1 MITLDNRETCDLANH
16 LAQLTG
22 EGMAQAVTRAIQERL
37 ARIEKTQRL
46 AEELLA
52 IGRAC
57 ASQMQEPYLSVD
69 HGDLLYD
76 EKGVPR

>member
-16 LAQLTG
+16 LAHMTG
-22 EGMAQAVTRAIQERL
+22 EGMSQAITRAIEERL
-37 ARIEKTQRL
+37 ARIEQTNRL

-57 ASQMQEPYLSVD
+57 ASQMQEPYLSVE

-76 EKGVPR
+76 EKGVPQ